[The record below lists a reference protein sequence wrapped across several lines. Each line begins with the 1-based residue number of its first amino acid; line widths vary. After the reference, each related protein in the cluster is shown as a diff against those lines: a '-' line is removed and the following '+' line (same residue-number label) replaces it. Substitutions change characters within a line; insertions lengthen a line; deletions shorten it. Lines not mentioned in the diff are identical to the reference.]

1 MGASINDPVFLLIDL
16 FCGAGGVTEGAEKSG
31 VCKVIAAV
39 NHDPLAI
46 ESHKANHPHVLH
58 MTEGIVVADLDPIRK
73 CIDYWKERYPN
84 ALVILWASLEC
95 TNFSDAKGGMA
106 RDADSRSLADAMP
119 RYLKGLP
126 IDIFKVENVEEFMSW
141 GPMKPKVVKE
151 KGMHFCPLHYKDG
164 VPGPHWIPESRTAG
178 KDYVRWVKSIQALG
192 YEHDWRLMNAANYG
206 GVTIR
211 ERYFA
216 GFWKPGVKF
225 SWPKPTHS
233 KKITETGLFT
243 NTLKPWRG
251 VKEVLDFSDLGVSIF
266 NRKKPLVEKTLLR
279 ILAGLRKFHG
289 QQQIMMCNSPGYCS
303 PVSNPIGALTTV
315 NSKAVIT
322 PWVYQYNGQSI
333 GRSLD
338 EPCAT
343 LTLESK
349 LYLAT
354 PMLAPYYGTGT
365 CSSVECP
372 CPTVPTKDRFAM
384 VTPWIDRAF
393 RSGRYQSVTDP
404 AGALLT
410 VPKMSLCSAFLV
422 PSSFDNTP
430 LSVDDPAPT
439 ILASRKHINIASSFI
454 VNPQYRS
461 NGSSVNAPC
470 PTVIAKQKSY
480 PLSLAM
486 TSGGGKPQWTI
497 LDTDSE
503 AMKGI
508 KLFMRENGIT
518 DILMRMLK
526 VVELKRIQGF
536 PDDYILKGPLNEQKK
551 FIGNSVVTDLVSSW
565 LLAGSSKAN
574 TLQPAKHIP

>member
-1 MGASINDPVFLLIDL
+1 MKKDIKFLLIDL
-16 FCGAGGVTEGAEKSG
+16 FCGCGGVTQGAEQSG
-31 VCKVIAAV
+31 VVKVIAAV

-46 ESHKANHPHVLH
+46 SSHKANHRKVLH
-58 MTEGIVVADLDPIRK
+58 MEEDILHADLKPLLRCIR
-73 CIDYWKERYPN
+73 YWKKKHPS
-84 ALVILWASLEC
+84 ALVVLWASLEC

-106 RDADSRSLADAMP
+106 RDADSRALADAMP

-151 KGMHFCPLHYKDG
+151 KGEHYCPLHYKNG
-164 VPGPHWIPESRTAG
+164 IPGPHWIPESRTAG

-225 SWPKPTHS
+225 SWPQPTHS
-233 KKITETGLFT
+233 KKVAETDLFT
-243 NTLKPWRG
+243 NTLKPWRA
-251 VKEVLDFSDLGVSIF
+251 VKEVLDFSDLGKSIF
-266 NRKKPLVEKTLLR
+266 KRKKPLVEKTLLR
-279 ILAGLRKFHG
+279 ILAGLKKFHG
-289 QQQIMMCNSPGYCS
+289 ESQIMMCNSPGYCS
-303 PVSNPIGALTTV
+303 SVEYPIGTLTTV
-315 NSKAVIT
+315 NSKALVT
-322 PWVYQYNGQSI
+322 PWMYQYNGASV

-343 LTLESK
+343 VTIESK

-354 PMLAPYYGTGT
+354 PMLSPYYGTGS
-365 CSSVECP
+365 CSSVESP
-372 CPTVPTKDRFAM
+372 CPTVPTRDRFAM

-393 RSGRYQSVTDP
+393 RSGRFQSVEDP
-404 AGALLT
+404 AGAVMT
-410 VPKMSLCSAFLV
+410 VPKMNLCSAFLV
-422 PSSFDNTP
+422 PSSFDNP
-430 LSVDDPAPT
+430 PRSVEDPAPT

-454 VNPQYRS
+454 VNPQYSS
-461 NGSSVNAPC
+461 NGSSVQAPA
-470 PTVIAKQKSY
+470 PTVIASQKSF
-480 PLSLAM
+480 PLSLVTTADEG
-486 TSGGGKPQWTI
+486 SPNWTI
-497 LDTDSE
+497 QDMDSE
-503 AMKGI
+503 AMRGI
-508 KLFMRENGIT
+508 KTFMKENGIA

-551 FIGNSVVTDLVSSW
+551 FIGNSVVTDLVSAW
-565 LLAGSSKAN
+565 FLA
-574 TLQPAKHIP
+574 H